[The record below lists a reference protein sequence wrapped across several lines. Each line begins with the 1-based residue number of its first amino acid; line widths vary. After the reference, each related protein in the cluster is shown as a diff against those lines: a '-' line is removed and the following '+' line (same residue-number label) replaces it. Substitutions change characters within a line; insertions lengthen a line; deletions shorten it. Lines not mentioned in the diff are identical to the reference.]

1 MSFPLAPGAT
11 IGVLGG
17 GQLGRMLSMAAA
29 RLGFD
34 VVILTPE
41 VNSPAARVSART
53 IVAAYDDLA
62 ALDELADRCAVITC
76 EFENVPAQALA
87 HLEQRGAAVAPG
99 SNAFAIA
106 QDRLAEKT
114 FLNQAGLPTVRFA
127 EVNGLTDLQ
136 AALDRFGAPLLL
148 KSRRGGYDGKGQAW
162 VRSPGEASAALHAI
176 GDRPAIVETP
186 ANFVRECAIIAARGR
201 DGRTALYPLTRSE
214 HEGGILR
221 RTIAPAEAEP
231 SALAAAAAA
240 ADRLLAALGYVGVLG
255 LELFERADGSLLANE
270 FAPRVHNTGHWT
282 LDGCATDQFEQH
294 IRAIAG
300 WPLGPTTATA
310 RVEMIN
316 LLGEEADRWAV
327 WASDPSAHLWLYGK
341 GEVRS
346 GRKMGH
352 VNLLRLL
359 EQSVQTESPASG
371 KLDPD

>member
-1 MSFPLAPGAT
+1 
-11 IGVLGG
+11 
-17 GQLGRMLSMAAA
+17 MLSMAAA

-359 EQSVQTESPASG
+359 EQSVQTESPAPG
-371 KLDPD
+371 KIDPD

>member
-11 IGVLGG
+11 IGILGG

-34 VVILTPE
+34 VVVLTPE
-41 VNSPAARVSART
+41 TNSPAARVSAGA

-62 ALDELADRCAVITC
+62 ALDALAERCDVITC
-76 EFENVPAQALA
+76 EFENVPALALA
-87 HLEQRGAAVAPG
+87 HLEQRGVSVAPG
-99 SNAFAIA
+99 SKAFAVA

-114 FLNQAGLPTVRFA
+114 FLNEAGLPTVEFVA
-127 EVNGLTDLQ
+127 VDSEADLR
-136 AALDRFGAPLLL
+136 AALERFGAPLLL

-162 VRSPGEASAALHAI
+162 VRSPAEAGVAIRAI
-176 GDRPAIVETP
+176 GGRPAIVETP
-186 ANFVRECAIIAARGR
+186 ADFVRECAVIAARGP

-221 RTIAPAEAEP
+221 RTIAPAEAAP
-231 SALAAAAAA
+231 ATLAAAAEA
-240 ADRLLAALGYVGVLG
+240 ADRLLRALGYVGVLG
-255 LELFERADGSLLANE
+255 LELFERPDGSLLANE

-294 IRAIAG
+294 IRAVVG
-300 WPLGPTTATA
+300 WPLGPTDAIA

-316 LLGEEADRWAV
+316 LLGEESRRWRD
-327 WASDPSAHLWLYGK
+327 WACDPAARLWLYGK
-341 GEVRS
+341 TDPRN

-352 VNLLRLL
+352 VNL
-359 EQSVQTESPASG
+359 VSPLPA
-371 KLDPD
+371 

>member
-11 IGVLGG
+11 IGILGG

-34 VVILTPE
+34 AVILTPE
-41 VNSPAARVSART
+41 TDSPAARVSAGAV
-53 IVAAYDDLA
+53 VAAYDDLA
-62 ALDELADRCAVITC
+62 ALDELADRCEVITC

-114 FLNQAGLPTVRFA
+114 FLNQAGLPTVAFA
-127 EVNGLTDLQ
+127 AIDSETDLQ

-148 KSRRGGYDGKGQAW
+148 KTRRGGYDGKGQAW
-162 VRSPGEASAALHAI
+162 VRSQGDAREAFQAI
-176 GDRPAIVETP
+176 GGRAAIVETP

-201 DGRTALYPLTRSE
+201 DGTTALYPLTRSE
-214 HEGGILR
+214 HEDGILR
-221 RTIAPAEAEP
+221 RTVAPTEAAP
-231 SALAAAAAA
+231 TTLAAAAQAA
-240 ADRLLAALGYVGVLG
+240 ERLLAAMDYVGVLG

-294 IRAIAG
+294 IRAVAG
-300 WPLGPTTATA
+300 WPLGPTDAIA

-316 LLGEEADRWAV
+316 LLGDELHLWKD
-327 WASDPSAHLWLYGK
+327 WASDPAARLWLYGK
-341 GEVRS
+341 SDVRE
-346 GRKMGH
+346 GRKLGH
-352 VNLLRLL
+352 VNLVSTLPR
-359 EQSVQTESPASG
+359 
-371 KLDPD
+371 

>member
-359 EQSVQTESPASG
+359 EQSVQTESPAPG
-371 KLDPD
+371 KIDPD